1 MVLSVKK
8 WVTYA
13 VFLVITLGLG
23 GLSALL
29 TRNAMVSYESIKK
42 APLTPPSSVFPFV
55 WTVLFILM
63 AVGAAM
69 VYLADD
75 PGKTR
80 ALVIFTAQLIVNF
93 FWSIFFFNFQA
104 YLFSFFW
111 LLLLLGLIIAMIV
124 SFYKINKTAALLQ
137 IPYLLWV
144 TFAGYLNYMVWF
156 LNR

>member
-1 MVLSVKK
+1 MILSAKK

-13 VFLVITLGLG
+13 IFLVITLGLG

-29 TRNAMVSYESIKK
+29 TRNAMVSYESVKK
-42 APLTPPSSVFPFV
+42 SPLTPPSYVFPFV

-63 AVGAAM
+63 AIGASM
-69 VYLADD
+69 IFLSRD
-75 PGKTR
+75 PGRGK
-80 ALVIFTAQLIVNF
+80 ALLIFFAQLIVNF

-111 LLLLLGLIIAMIV
+111 LLLLWVLIFVMIV
-124 SFYKINKTAALLQ
+124 LFYRISKTAALLQ

-144 TFAGYLNYMVWF
+144 TFAGYLNFMVWL